1 MFHYTMI
8 QWLFFFY
15 LYSFMGWCFE
25 SAYVSVSERK
35 LTNRGFIRGPFLP
48 IYGSGATMMLVVSMP
63 FRDNLVLT
71 YLAGCVGATILEY
84 VTSVVM
90 EALFQ
95 VRYWDYSHLRF
106 QFQGRIS
113 LSSTLMWGV
122 FTILASRVIQIQIEK
137 PVLLIPSKVLTGVTL
152 VLTALICADFAL
164 SFKAAVD
171 LRTILVKMEKVK
183 TRMVRIQKRLDGIM
197 GSIAGG
203 VNVAKNGLT
212 QNVSELKRGIENRL
226 ERLKAIALARSD
238 GAYSDDIREEVMD
251 LKEEYAVS
259 SDEHENLS
267 ELEDVF
273 QRGLIRS
280 NPGMTS
286 AKYKEFLDE
295 LKSRVIGRWSGGRR
309 TEDPEETE
317 DPKDPEETEETEDP
331 EGSEAGTEQKGMENN
346 EEKSE
351 TVKEKGER
359 DEKET

>member
-25 SAYVSVSERK
+25 SAYVSVSEKK

-48 IYGSGATMMLVVSMP
+48 IYGSGAVMMLVVSMP

-84 VTSVVM
+84 LTSVVM

-113 LSSTLMWGV
+113 LSSTLTWGV
-122 FTILASRVIQIQIEK
+122 FTILASRVIQVQVEK

-164 SFKAAVD
+164 SFKAAID
-171 LRTILVKMEKVK
+171 LRTVLGKMEKVK
-183 TRMVRIQKRLDGIM
+183 ARMVRIQKRLDGIM
-197 GSIAGG
+197 WSIAGG
-203 VNVAKNGLT
+203 MGTAKNGLT
-212 QNVSELKRGIENRL
+212 QNVYDLKKGIESRL
-226 ERLKAIALARSD
+226 DRLRSMVQTRPED
-238 GAYSDDIREEVMD
+238 EYPESVKKEVLN

-267 ELEDVF
+267 RLEDIF
-273 QRGLIRS
+273 QRSLIRS
-280 NPGMTS
+280 NPRMTS

-295 LKSRVIGRWSGGRR
+295 LKSRVIGKWSGGKRKEER
-309 TEDPEETE
+309 EEPEE
-317 DPKDPEETEETEDP
+317 P
-331 EGSEAGTEQKGMENN
+331 EGWKGLELGTEQKEAEQKSSGNN

-351 TVKEKGER
+351 TVKEKGKKDAE
-359 DEKET
+359 ET

>member
-25 SAYVSVSERK
+25 SAYVSVSEKK

-48 IYGSGATMMLVVSMP
+48 IYGSGAVMMLVVSMP
-63 FRDNLVLT
+63 FRDNLILT

-84 VTSVVM
+84 ITSVVM

-113 LSSTLMWGV
+113 LSSTLTWGV
-122 FTILASRVIQIQIEK
+122 FTILASRVIQVQVEK

-164 SFKAAVD
+164 SFKAAID
-171 LRTILVKMEKVK
+171 LRTVLGKMEKVK
-183 TRMVRIQKRLDGIM
+183 ARMVRIQKRLDGIM

-203 VNVAKNGLT
+203 MGTAKNGLT
-212 QNVSELKRGIENRL
+212 QNVYDLKKGIESRL
-226 ERLKAIALARSD
+226 DRLRSMVQTRPED
-238 GAYSDDIREEVMD
+238 EYPESVKKEVLN

-267 ELEDVF
+267 RLEDIF
-273 QRGLIRS
+273 QRSLIRS
-280 NPGMTS
+280 NPRMTS

-295 LKSRVIGRWSGGRR
+295 LKSRVIGKWSGGKQKQ
-309 TEDPEETE
+309 ETGE
-317 DPKDPEETEETEDP
+317 P
-331 EGSEAGTEQKGMENN
+331 EGSEVGTEQKEAEQKSSENN

-351 TVKEKGER
+351 TVKEKGEK
-359 DEKET
+359 DAEET

>member
-25 SAYVSVSERK
+25 SAYVSVSEKK
-35 LTNRGFIRGPFLP
+35 LTNRGFMRGPFLP

-71 YLAGCVGATILEY
+71 YLAGCVGATVLEY

-90 EALFQ
+90 ETLFKI
-95 VRYWDYSHLRF
+95 RYWDYSHLRF
-106 QFQGRIS
+106 HFQGRIS
-113 LSSTLMWGV
+113 LSSTLTWGF
-122 FTILASRVIQIQIEK
+122 FTILASRVIQVQIEK

-152 VLTALICADFAL
+152 ALTALICADFAL

-171 LRTILVKMEKVK
+171 LRTVLVKMEKVK
-183 TRMVRIQKRLDGIM
+183 ARMVRIQKRLDGIM
-197 GSIAGG
+197 GGIAGG
-203 VNVAKNGLT
+203 VGTAKNGLT
-212 QNVSELKRGIENRL
+212 QNISDLKKGIESRL
-226 ERLKAIALARSD
+226 DRLRSMVQTRPED
-238 GAYSDDIREEVMD
+238 EYPESVKKEVLN

-267 ELEDVF
+267 RLEDIF

-280 NPGMTS
+280 NPRMTS

-295 LKSRVIGRWSGGRR
+295 LKSRVIGKWSGGKRG
-309 TEDPEETE
+309 D
-317 DPKDPEETEETEDP
+317 ETEE
-331 EGSEAGTEQKGMENN
+331 KV
-346 EEKSE
+346 E

-359 DEKET
+359 DAEET

>member
-25 SAYVSVSERK
+25 SAYVSVCDKK
-35 LTNRGFIRGPFLP
+35 LTNRGFMRGPFLP

-84 VTSVVM
+84 LTSVVM

-113 LSSTLMWGV
+113 LSSTLTWGV
-122 FTILASRVIQIQIEK
+122 FTILASRVIQIQVEK
-137 PVLLIPSKVLTGVTL
+137 PVLMIPSKVLTGVTL

-164 SFKAAVD
+164 SFKAAID
-171 LRTILVKMEKVK
+171 LRTVLGKMEKVK
-183 TRMVRIQKRLDGIM
+183 ARMVRIQKRLDGIM

-203 VNVAKNGLT
+203 MGTAKNGIT
-212 QNVSELKRGIENRL
+212 QNVSDLKKGIESRL
-226 ERLKAIALARSD
+226 DRLRSMVQTRPED
-238 GAYSDDIREEVMD
+238 EYPESVKKEVLN

-259 SDEHENLS
+259 SDEHEKLS
-267 ELEDVF
+267 RLEDIF

-280 NPGMTS
+280 NPRMTS

-295 LKSRVIGRWSGGRR
+295 LKMRVIGKWSGGKRK
-309 TEDPEETE
+309 EESEEPE
-317 DPKDPEETEETEDP
+317 KTEEP
-331 EGSEAGTEQKGMENN
+331 EGSEAVTEQKEAEQKDSGNN
-346 EEKSE
+346 EQKSG
-351 TVKEKGER
+351 TVKEE
-359 DEKET
+359 

>member
-25 SAYVSVSERK
+25 SAYVSVSEKK
-35 LTNRGFIRGPFLP
+35 LTNRGFMRGPFLP

-84 VTSVVM
+84 ITSVVM

-113 LSSTLMWGV
+113 LSSTLTWGV
-122 FTILASRVIQIQIEK
+122 FTILASRVIQIQVEK

-171 LRTILVKMEKVK
+171 LRTVLVKMEKVK
-183 TRMVRIQKRLDGIM
+183 ARMMRIQKRLDGIM

-203 VNVAKNGLT
+203 MNVAKNGLT
-212 QNVSELKRGIENRL
+212 QNISDLKKGIESRL
-226 ERLKAIALARSD
+226 DRLRSMIQTRPED
-238 GAYSDDIREEVMD
+238 EYPESVKKEVLN

-267 ELEDVF
+267 RLEDIF
-273 QRGLIRS
+273 QRSLIRS
-280 NPGMTS
+280 NPRMTS

-295 LKSRVIGRWSGGRR
+295 LKTRVIGKWSGGKQKQ
-309 TEDPEETE
+309 EPEE
-317 DPKDPEETEETEDP
+317 P
-331 EGSEAGTEQKGMENN
+331 EGSEVGTEQKEAEQKSAGNN

-351 TVKEKGER
+351 TVKEKGEK
-359 DEKET
+359 DAEET

>member
-25 SAYVSVSERK
+25 SAYVSVSEKK
-35 LTNRGFIRGPFLP
+35 LTNRGFMRGPFLP

-84 VTSVVM
+84 ITSVAM

-113 LSSTLMWGV
+113 LSSTLTWGV
-122 FTILASRVIQIQIEK
+122 FTILASRVIQVQVEK
-137 PVLLIPSKVLTGVTL
+137 PVLLIPPKVLTGVTL
-152 VLTALICADFAL
+152 ALTALICADFAL
-164 SFKAAVD
+164 SFKAAID
-171 LRTILVKMEKVK
+171 LRTVLGKMEKVK
-183 TRMVRIQKRLDGIM
+183 ARMVRIQKRLDGIM

-203 VNVAKNGLT
+203 MGTAKNGLT
-212 QNVSELKRGIENRL
+212 QNVSDLKKGIESRL
-226 ERLKAIALARSD
+226 DRLRSMVQTRPED
-238 GAYSDDIREEVMD
+238 EYPESFKKEVLN

-259 SDEHENLS
+259 SDEHEKLS
-267 ELEDVF
+267 RLEDVF

-280 NPGMTS
+280 NPRMTS

-295 LKSRVIGRWSGGRR
+295 LKSRVIGKWSGGKRK
-309 TEDPEETE
+309 EEPEEA
-317 DPKDPEETEETEDP
+317 EEP
-331 EGSEAGTEQKGMENN
+331 EGSETVTEQKEAEQKDSGND
-346 EEKSE
+346 EEKSG
-351 TVKEKGER
+351 T
-359 DEKET
+359 EKEE

>member
-25 SAYVSVSERK
+25 SAYVSVSEKK
-35 LTNRGFIRGPFLP
+35 LTNRGFMRGPFLP

-71 YLAGCVGATILEY
+71 YLAGCVGATVLEY
-84 VTSVVM
+84 ITSVVM
-90 EALFQ
+90 ETLFK

-106 QFQGRIS
+106 HFQGRIS
-113 LSSTLMWGV
+113 LSSTLTWGF
-122 FTILASRVIQIQIEK
+122 FTILASRVIQVQIEK

-171 LRTILVKMEKVK
+171 LRTVLVKMERVK
-183 TRMVRIQKRLDGIM
+183 ARMVRIQKRLDGIM

-203 VNVAKNGLT
+203 VGTAKNGLT
-212 QNVSELKRGIENRL
+212 QNISDLKKGIESRL
-226 ERLKAIALARSD
+226 DRLRSMVQTRPED
-238 GAYSDDIREEVMD
+238 EYPESVKKEVLN

-267 ELEDVF
+267 RLEDVF

-280 NPGMTS
+280 NPRMTS

-295 LKSRVIGRWSGGRR
+295 LKSRVIGKWSGGKRK
-309 TEDPEETE
+309 EEPEEQE
-317 DPKDPEETEETEDP
+317 A
-331 EGSEAGTEQKGMENN
+331 SEVGTEQKEAEQKRSGNN

-351 TVKEKGER
+351 TVEEKGER
-359 DEKET
+359 DAEET

>member
-25 SAYVSVSERK
+25 SAFVSVSEKK
-35 LTNRGFIRGPFLP
+35 LTNRGFMRGPFLP

-84 VTSVVM
+84 ITSVVM
-90 EALFQ
+90 ETLFQ

-113 LSSTLMWGV
+113 LSSTLTWGV
-122 FTILASRVIQIQIEK
+122 FTILASRVIQIQVEK
-137 PVLLIPSKVLTGVTL
+137 PVLLIPSKVLTGITL

-171 LRTILVKMEKVK
+171 LRTVLVKMEKVK
-183 TRMVRIQKRLDGIM
+183 ARMVRIQKRLDGIM

-203 VNVAKNGLT
+203 VGTAKNGLT
-212 QNVSELKRGIENRL
+212 QNVSDLKKGIESRL
-226 ERLKAIALARSD
+226 DRLRSMVQTKPED
-238 GAYSDDIREEVMD
+238 EYPESVKKEVLN

-267 ELEDVF
+267 RLEDIF

-280 NPGMTS
+280 NPRMTS

-295 LKSRVIGRWSGGRR
+295 LKSRVIGKWSGGKRK
-309 TEDPEETE
+309 EE
-317 DPKDPEETEETEDP
+317 P
-331 EGSEAGTEQKGMENN
+331 EGLEVGTEQKGSGND

-351 TVKEKGER
+351 TVKEKGEK
-359 DEKET
+359 DAEET

>member
-25 SAYVSVSERK
+25 SAYVSVSEKK

-48 IYGSGATMMLVVSMP
+48 IYGSGAVMMLVVSMP
-63 FRDNLVLT
+63 FRDNLVLA

-84 VTSVVM
+84 ITSIVM

-113 LSSTLMWGV
+113 LSSTLTWGV

-164 SFKAAVD
+164 SFKAAID
-171 LRTILVKMEKVK
+171 LRTVLVKMEKVK
-183 TRMVRIQKRLDGIM
+183 ARMVRIQKRLDGIM

-203 VNVAKNGLT
+203 MNVAKNGLA
-212 QNVSELKRGIENRL
+212 QNVSDLKRGIESRL
-226 ERLKAIALARSD
+226 ERLKAIALTRPE
-238 GAYSDDIREEVMD
+238 GEYSDDIREEVMD

-267 ELEDVF
+267 ELEDIF

-280 NPGMTS
+280 NPRMTS

-295 LKSRVIGRWSGGRR
+295 LKSRATGKWSGGNRR
-309 TEDPEETE
+309 EEPESSELGTEL
-317 DPKDPEETEETEDP
+317 K
-331 EGSEAGTEQKGMENN
+331 EAEQKGPGNK

-351 TVKEKGER
+351 TVEEKGER
-359 DEKET
+359 DAEET

>member
-25 SAYVSVSERK
+25 SAYVSFCDKK
-35 LTNRGFIRGPFLP
+35 LTNRGFMRGPFLP
-48 IYGSGATMMLVVSMP
+48 IYGSGAIMMLVVSMP

-71 YLAGCVGATILEY
+71 YLAGCVGATVLEY

-90 EALFQ
+90 EKLFK

-113 LSSTLMWGV
+113 LSSTLTWGF
-122 FTILASRVIQIQIEK
+122 FTILASRVIQVQIEK

-152 VLTALICADFAL
+152 VLTAFICADFAL

-171 LRTILVKMEKVK
+171 LRTVLVKMEKVK
-183 TRMVRIQKRLDGIM
+183 DRMVRIQKRLDGIM

-203 VNVAKNGLT
+203 VGTAKNGLT
-212 QNVSELKRGIENRL
+212 QNISDLKKGIESRL
-226 ERLKAIALARSD
+226 DRLKSMVQTRQEDEYPESVKK
-238 GAYSDDIREEVMD
+238 EVLI

-259 SDEHENLS
+259 SDEHERLS
-267 ELEDVF
+267 RLEDIF

-280 NPGMTS
+280 NPRMTS

-295 LKSRVIGRWSGGRR
+295 LKSRVIGKWSGGKHG
-309 TEDPEETE
+309 DETE
-317 DPKDPEETEETEDP
+317 DKDDAAI
-331 EGSEAGTEQKGMENN
+331 G
-346 EEKSE
+346 
-351 TVKEKGER
+351 KGER
-359 DEKET
+359 DEEET

>member
-25 SAYVSVSERK
+25 SAYVSVSEKK

-84 VTSVVM
+84 LTSVVM

-122 FTILASRVIQIQIEK
+122 FTILASRVIQVQIEK
-137 PVLLIPSKVLTGVTL
+137 PVLLIPSKVLTGITL

-164 SFKAAVD
+164 SFKAAID
-171 LRTILVKMEKVK
+171 LRMVLIKMEKVK
-183 TRMVRIQKRLDGIM
+183 ARMVRIQKRLDGIM
-197 GSIAGG
+197 GGIADG
-203 VNVAKNGLT
+203 VNIAKNGLT
-212 QNVSELKRGIENRL
+212 QNVSDLKKGIESRL
-226 ERLKAIALARSD
+226 DRLRSMVQTRPND
-238 GAYSDDIREEVMD
+238 EYPESVKKEVLN

-259 SDEHENLS
+259 SDEHEKLS
-267 ELEDVF
+267 RLEDIF

-280 NPGMTS
+280 NPRMTS

-295 LKSRVIGRWSGGRR
+295 LKSRVIGKWSGGKRK
-309 TEDPEETE
+309 EEPEETDGQE
-317 DPKDPEETEETEDP
+317 KTAEP
-331 EGSEAGTEQKGMENN
+331 EGSEVVTEQKEAEQKDSGNN
-346 EEKSE
+346 EQKSE
-351 TVKEKGER
+351 TVKEE
-359 DEKET
+359 

>member
-25 SAYVSVSERK
+25 SAYVSVSEKK
-35 LTNRGFIRGPFLP
+35 LTNRGFMRGPFLP

-84 VTSVVM
+84 ITSVAM

-113 LSSTLMWGV
+113 LSSTLTWGV
-122 FTILASRVIQIQIEK
+122 FTILASRVIQVRVEK

-152 VLTALICADFAL
+152 ALTALICADFAL
-164 SFKAAVD
+164 SFKAAID
-171 LRTILVKMEKVK
+171 LRTVLGKMEKVK
-183 TRMVRIQKRLDGIM
+183 ARMVRIQKRLDGIM

-203 VNVAKNGLT
+203 MGTAKNGLT
-212 QNVSELKRGIENRL
+212 QNVSDLKKGIESRL
-226 ERLKAIALARSD
+226 DRLRSMVQTRPED
-238 GAYSDDIREEVMD
+238 EYPESFKKEVLN

-259 SDEHENLS
+259 SDEHEKLS
-267 ELEDVF
+267 RLEDVF

-280 NPGMTS
+280 NPRMTS

-295 LKSRVIGRWSGGRR
+295 LKSRVIGKWSGGKRK
-309 TEDPEETE
+309 EEPEEA
-317 DPKDPEETEETEDP
+317 EEP
-331 EGSEAGTEQKGMENN
+331 EGSETVTEQKEAEQKDSGND
-346 EEKSE
+346 EEKSG
-351 TVKEKGER
+351 T
-359 DEKET
+359 EKEE